1 MTVSKWEHEKTRIYS
16 ALERSGGRWDSPEFE
31 KLMQRRLRAITKVE
45 KAHNFAEAL
54 EDENL
59 HDLARQ
65 VRNKETQLRMAG
77 RTIIEEKIKV
87 VESNDATPFSS
98 YCEKCWVT
106 YSKVAT
112 PADGRCKYCGGKILN

>member
-1 MTVSKWEHEKTRIYS
+1 MTISKWEHEKTRIYS
-16 ALERSGGRWDSPEFE
+16 ALERSGGRWDSPAFE
-31 KLMQRRLRAITKVE
+31 KAILRRLNAITKIE
-45 KAHNFAEAL
+45 KAHNFGEAL

-59 HDLARQ
+59 HSLARQ
-65 VRNKETQLRMAG
+65 AFDKERVLREQSRAAIPETFTPDIPG
-77 RTIIEEKIKV
+77 T
-87 VESNDATPFSS
+87 SPFSS